1 MTFEELLKLCKQ
13 NNIIIDLD
21 LFHMDYKKYFKETD
35 EYAKII
41 INTVKKYN
49 YFDSIIFNSGHNL
62 GKIIKLKKFKNDI
75 TISIDDMNKK
85 KNIERIKNKFND
97 SKRIIYNM
105 GNLFIIWE
113 IYYMEKQ

>member
-1 MTFEELLKLCKQ
+1 MATKNFKMLKLCKE

-49 YFDSIIFNSGHNL
+49 YFD
-62 GKIIKLKKFKNDI
+62 
-75 TISIDDMNKK
+75 
-85 KNIERIKNKFND
+85 
-97 SKRIIYNM
+97 
-105 GNLFIIWE
+105 
-113 IYYMEKQ
+113 